1 MKGWLAFV
9 LAMLVLTLPAMA
21 CEGKV
26 VNAATGQPIAGASVT
41 RQAEAVLTGQDGH
54 YRFDGHCGP
63 LAARAPGYTRLALT
77 PEQNPRDTTL
87 KLAAFRPKGLYLSF
101 WGIGSQALRQNALEL
116 IDRTELNALVIDIK
130 GDRGWIP
137 YPSRVAL
144 AEAVEARRHTTL
156 MPAQI
161 AALRQRGIYLI
172 ARIVVFKDD
181 PLATA
186 HPEWAVRRA
195 DGSVFRDREQL
206 AWVDPARPE
215 VWAYNLDIAAEAA
228 ELGFDEIQFDYVR
241 FPDSPGLRFSVAN
254 TEEQRVRAISGFL
267 SAARKRLTPYN
278 VFVAADI
285 FGYVAWNQN
294 DTQIGQRLDALSAP
308 LDYLSPMLYPS
319 GFKFGIPGYA
329 NPVAHPHEIVYLT
342 LKRAA
347 ERSGLAPLRF
357 RPWLQAFRDYAF
369 DHRPFTGEE
378 IRQQIAA
385 AEKFGANGW
394 MLWNPRNAYTADG
407 LGK

>member
-1 MKGWLAFV
+1 MKAWL
-9 LAMLVLTLPAMA
+9 LAAIVSLIPPAWA
-21 CEGKV
+21 CEGKIV
-26 VNAATGQPIAGASVT
+26 SAATGQPIAGASVT
-41 RQAEAVLTGQDGH
+41 RQTEVVLTSQDGH
-54 YRFDGHCGP
+54 YRFDGLCGP
-63 LAARAPGYTRLALT
+63 LAARAPGYKRLALT

-87 KLAAFRPKGLYLSF
+87 KLEAFRPKGLYLSF
-101 WGIGSQALRQNALEL
+101 WGIGSQVLRQRALDL
-116 IDRTELNALVIDIK
+116 IDSTELNALVIDVK
-130 GDRGWIP
+130 SDRGWIP

-144 AEAVEARRHTTL
+144 AEKVGARRHTTL
-156 MPAQI
+156 TPARI

-181 PLATA
+181 PLAVA
-186 HPEWAVRRA
+186 RPEWAVKRA
-195 DGSVFRDREQL
+195 DGSVFHDREQL
-206 AWVDPARPE
+206 AWVDPTLPE
-215 VWAYNLDIAAEAA
+215 VWAYNLEIAAEVA

-241 FPDSPGLRFSVAN
+241 FPDTPGLRFSVAN
-254 TEEQRVRAISGFL
+254 TEELRVKAISGFL
-267 SAARKRLTPYN
+267 SAARKRLAPYN

-319 GFKFGIPGYA
+319 GFKFGIPGYT
-329 NPVAHPHEIVYLT
+329 NPVAHPHEIVHLT
-342 LKRAA
+342 LRRAA
-347 ERSGLAPLRF
+347 DRSGLAPVRF

-369 DHRPFTGEE
+369 DRRPFGGQE
-378 IRQQIAA
+378 IRQQIDA

-407 LGK
+407 LKPE